1 MVSVNLKEV
10 VYVAAGVE
18 ANVSFMIFALKVL
31 FIYNGSIPAVQNKR
45 IELEKAQQDCLNSSC
60 NFLNVV
66 NVTIESIVAPFEKIV
81 TISLVTSGKK
91 KRQVVSDCTNY
102 VNEFNQTCLK
112 DLTSCNQT
120 GLITFLDKFINNSV
134 TSFLK

>member
-66 NVTIESIVAPFEKIV
+66 NVTIESIVAPFEKVV
-81 TISLVTSGKK
+81 TIQQTHLFLNESGM
-91 KRQVVSDCTNY
+91 T
-102 VNEFNQTCLK
+102 
-112 DLTSCNQT
+112 
-120 GLITFLDKFINNSV
+120 
-134 TSFLK
+134 